1 MVPVVINIFFLK
13 INVIENTSSLNIG
26 QNYMADFNSFNKTNA
41 GTGPLYGDQSI
52 MDLDSAFVSDPD
64 LVDMP
69 SVKQTFPN
77 TASKLLKWN
86 NIIK

>member
-13 INVIENTSSLNIG
+13 INAMQNTSSLNIG
-26 QNYMADFNSFNKTNA
+26 QNYIDDLNSFYKSNT
-41 GTGPLYGDQSI
+41 GTGSQYGDQTS
-52 MDLDSAFVSDPD
+52 MDQGDVLLDDSD

-69 SVKQTFPN
+69 SVKETFPKR
-77 TASKLLKWN
+77 ASEILKWN